1 MTRYEMTGP
10 PGTAPEP
17 PPTTPP
23 EVPPVVE
30 PPPEVPPDINPPPD
44 VQPPTR
50 ALESYRFLVRSWI
63 VEGEMPAESRHL
75 PFAFR
80 IADRIC
86 P

>member
-17 PPTTPP
+17 PATTPP

-30 PPPEVPPDINPPPD
+30 PPPEVPPDVEPPPD

-50 ALESYRFLVRSWI
+50 AF
-63 VEGEMPAESRHL
+63 
-75 PFAFR
+75 
-80 IADRIC
+80 
-86 P
+86 